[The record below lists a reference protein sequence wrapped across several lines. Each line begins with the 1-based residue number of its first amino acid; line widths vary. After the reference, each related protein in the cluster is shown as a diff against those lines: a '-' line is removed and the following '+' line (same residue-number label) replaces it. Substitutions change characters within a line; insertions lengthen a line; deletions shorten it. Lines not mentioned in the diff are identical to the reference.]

1 MVYVVSGDLV
11 LRYDGKLKAI
21 MAQRIEEVANRK
33 VDGDEG
39 TEIERLRDEATSCAA
54 TWEMRGA
61 R

>member
-1 MVYVVSGDLV
+1 MYVVSGDLV

-39 TEIERLRDEATSCAA
+39 TEIERLRDEATSCAG